1 MGEIINIEKI
11 IEEIRTKIKE
21 EGYEDDAEVFETLKK
36 DMFVPPVYT
45 KDAFI
50 EELQMVNESA
60 FVDFDIEI
68 RTVWWKKNIK
78 KLIKK
83 AISFQLKPIVD
94 SQNLYNMNVVN
105 VMNLMYSYILE
116 SERKKKRLEKIIN
129 QLADQNEKLYFEL
142 KKLEERMK

>member
-1 MGEIINIEKI
+1 MGELINIEKI

>member
-1 MGEIINIEKI
+1 MGELINIEKI

-78 KLIKK
+78 KLKRYC
-83 AISFQLKPIVD
+83 F
-94 SQNLYNMNVVN
+94 LY
-105 VMNLMYSYILE
+105 
-116 SERKKKRLEKIIN
+116 
-129 QLADQNEKLYFEL
+129 
-142 KKLEERMK
+142 

>member
-1 MGEIINIEKI
+1 MGELINIEKI

-60 FVDFDIEI
+60 FVNFDIEI